1 MSPALFR
8 ILRWL
13 AVWLFWPGVLLI
25 AWGELTPD
33 PPHAA
38 QHIWDKLEHF
48 TAYFG
53 LAAMA
58 TLVIGLRRLLVWALL
73 GVVALG
79 VLLEIVQGILGRDA
93 ELGDVI
99 ANTLGALAELAM
111 AALFIRLSS
120 IRLIGRGPLAG
131 GSWRD

>member
-1 MSPALFR
+1 MNPALFR
-8 ILRWL
+8 MLQRL
-13 AVWLFWPGVLLI
+13 AVWLFWPGVVLI

-33 PPHAA
+33 PPEAFRD
-38 QHIWDKLEHF
+38 IWDKLEHF

-79 VLLEIVQGILGRDA
+79 GLLEIAQGLLGRDA
-93 ELGDVI
+93 ELGDVV
-99 ANTLGALAELAM
+99 ANILGTLAGLAI
-111 AALFIRLSS
+111 AALFVRPAD
-120 IRLIGRGPLAG
+120 RGPLAG
-131 GSWRD
+131 GSRHD